1 MQANKNPA
9 LCEKEDFKAWFFK
22 CISRKFRITLLGSPQ
37 DGQATLHLSQKHLLC
52 WEYTVYRNVML
63 CLYIKPPAQLTNHA
77 RLDTHSNECMYFLF
91 TEFLWVEPNTVPA
104 INTKWD
110 RNWLF
115 IYLLNK
121 VVWIAIHTTP
131 ICPSVQIKCRPQWV
145 YTLLSYYFKINFNII
160 FPSISW
166 SFKQCLTFWIS
177 DQNPVCTSLFP
188 PWMSYALPSTSS
200 LIWSPQY
207 LAGTKNHDAP
217 HVSMGFHHCVNEIFT
232 LLGCCTV

>member
-1 MQANKNPA
+1 MH
-9 LCEKEDFKAWFFK
+9 FKKIQNHFTWITTRWPGNVTPVPKTF
-22 CISRKFRITLLGSPQ
+22 TLLGI
-37 DGQATLHLSQKHLLC
+37 HCLSQCHA
-52 WEYTVYRNVML
+52 VS
-63 CLYIKPPAQLTNHA
+63 LYQTAAQLTNHA

-121 VVWIAIHTTP
+121 VVWIAIRTTP

-232 LLGCCTV
+232 LLGCYTV